1 MSSPNRKAGRPT
13 TAQLKKRG
21 DGRTLIASTALKAFS
36 ELGYHGVSIRDIAQA
51 AGVSMS
57 ALYHYYPSKQDLLYA
72 LLQNGIDD
80 YYVICRRAL
89 EAAGED
95 PLARFDALVA
105 ATIEYRAHHR
115 IESNLMLSELRNL
128 DVELQEQLRVPQ
140 EDATVN
146 LTKIIAAGISGGV
159 FTTPYPDDARRA
171 VLAMC
176 NAIARWYDPNGPV
189 PLGELIVRY
198 QHLARVLVG
207 YRPPAGA
214 PDDSTSMPVAGSP
227 TRSQAGGPDSRS
239 SGAAGQA
246 GTASG

>member
-1 MSSPNRKAGRPT
+1 MGSANRKAGRPT
-13 TAQLKKRG
+13 SAQLRKRG

-36 ELGYHGVSIRDIAQA
+36 ELGYHGVSIRDIARA
-51 AGVSMS
+51 ADVSLS

-95 PLARFDALVA
+95 PVARFDALVA
-105 ATIEYRAHHR
+105 ATIEYRAHHK

-128 DVELQEQLRVPQ
+128 DEELQEQLRSPQ

-146 LTKIIAAGISGGV
+146 LTKIIEAGISAGV

-176 NAIARWYDPNGPV
+176 NAIARWYEPNGSV
-189 PLGELIVRY
+189 PLDELIVRY

-207 YRPPAGA
+207 YVAPVAPA
-214 PDDSTSMPVAGSP
+214 DSTSSPGADPVAAG
-227 TRSQAGGPDSRS
+227 QAGGPDSRS
-239 SGAAGQA
+239 SGGAGQA